1 MFMSGIKSSII
12 FNNLILCY
20 NCEKVRDGVIMKD
33 YYELLEVHPNASQEI
48 IKKAYATLAKKY
60 HPDTTKFDKDF
71 AKNKMAEI
79 NEAYEILSNAQKRSD
94 YDNIYKNSKTH
105 QPQNNTVN
113 EQTEKKPRVN
123 IPPKKN
129 ILIIVFIIT
138 ILIIGYLTTSL
149 SPKIKYA
156 PATNEYLKDP
166 IVISFLP
173 YNPGKALDYIKDFY
187 GELTPDQKIKFNDL
201 VKTLK
206 EKNLN
211 DINNQPI
218 QIPSNKPS
226 IYAVAGNTNKMTSSI
241 RPLQKELSDPNFF
254 DIEKEYT
261 IFGRTLENNKKLY
274 NSKGAMYEVI
284 TNDLHL
290 RRTPSVS
297 GEILETLNKGDMLK
311 PDTSKDLF
319 NVNFDNYNWCR
330 VILEN
335 GKLGWVSTKYLKLK
349 C

>member
-1 MFMSGIKSSII
+1 
-12 FNNLILCY
+12 
-20 NCEKVRDGVIMKD
+20 MKD
-33 YYELLEVHPNASQEI
+33 YYELLELHPNASQEI

-60 HPDTTKFDKDF
+60 HPDTTKLDKDF

-79 NEAYEILSNAQKRSD
+79 NEAYEILSDFQKRSN
-94 YDNIYKNSKTH
+94 YDNIYKTSEIH
-105 QPQNNTVN
+105 QPSNNTIN
-113 EQTEKKPRVN
+113 EQTRKKSIVN
-123 IPPKKN
+123 VPPKKF
-129 ILIIVFIIT
+129 ILVITFVIFIFIIFYFIT
-138 ILIIGYLTTSL
+138 PP

-187 GELTPDQKIKFNDL
+187 GELTPDQQLKFNAL

-206 EKNLN
+206 EKNLS
-211 DINNQPI
+211 DINNNPI
-218 QIPSNKPS
+218 KIPSNKPL
-226 IYAVAGNTNKMTSSI
+226 IYSVAGNTQKTDPSI
-241 RPLQKELSDPNFF
+241 KPLHKELSDPNFF

-261 IFGRTLENNKKLY
+261 IFGRTLDSNKKLY

-284 TNDLHL
+284 TNELHL
-290 RRTPSVS
+290 RRTPSIN
-297 GEILETLNKGDMLK
+297 GEILTTLNKGDMLK
-311 PDTSKDLF
+311 PDTSKDSY

-335 GKLGWVSTKYLKLK
+335 GKLGWVATKYLKLK